1 MPKPAP
7 VLRASRREALTVT
20 TQAQDVASAMPP
32 SRRRIVGYNAGISGF
47 AACALLGVFGFCWG
61 LLASPTAAPGP
72 LLEVLPPMCL
82 MATVSCLL
90 GTSRLVVD
98 PAGFIE
104 VIDPLVARR
113 VPVGELVAV
122 EHHEGLRLRVVSG
135 RRFGS
140 VAYGPSLLGFL
151 LRYPRSVRAARRI
164 EAAIGGL
171 PETGE
176 MPTWRQDTVKSKL
189 RVRAYLG
196 SLGVNTVLVLSTVAL
211 NAVWTA
217 TQH

>member
-7 VLRASRREALTVT
+7 VLWASGREALTVM
-20 TQAQDVASAMPP
+20 TQAH
-32 SRRRIVGYNAGISGF
+32 
-47 AACALLGVFGFCWG
+47 CWG

-82 MATVSCLL
+82 MATVFCLL
-90 GTSRLVVD
+90 GTCRLVVD
-98 PAGFIE
+98 SAGFIE

-171 PETGE
+171 PDTGE
-176 MPTWRQDTVKSKL
+176 MPT
-189 RVRAYLG
+189 
-196 SLGVNTVLVLSTVAL
+196 
-211 NAVWTA
+211 
-217 TQH
+217 

>member
-1 MPKPAP
+1 M
-7 VLRASRREALTVT
+7 T
-20 TQAQDVASAMPP
+20 TQAQDVASATPP

-47 AACALLGVFGFCWG
+47 AACALLAVFGFCGG

-72 LLEVLPPMCL
+72 LPELLPPMCL
-82 MATVSCLL
+82 MATVFCLL
-90 GTSRLVVD
+90 GTCRLVVD
-98 PAGFIE
+98 SAGFIE
-104 VIDPLVARR
+104 VIDPLVLRR
-113 VPVGELVAV
+113 IPVSELVQV

-135 RRFGS
+135 RRIGS
-140 VAYGPSLLGFL
+140 VAYGTSLLGFL

-176 MPTWRQDTVKSKL
+176 MPTWRQDTVTSKL
-189 RVRAYLG
+189 RVRAYLVT
-196 SLGVNTVLVLSTVAL
+196 LGVNVVLVLGTVVL

-217 TQH
+217 AQR